1 MVQDLIEDALI
12 AAIID
17 RGENAERSV
26 IEFIGGHIPRKRSQS
41 PVQEVGVHT
50 RLRLFFPPPPPNS
63 GSWQR
68 GQTPGGRATGASW
81 WDGRAKHLRVP
92 IEPPDQTSGGG
103 IHCP

>member
-26 IEFIGGHIPRKRSQS
+26 IEFIGGHIPRKRSQG

-81 WDGRAKHLRVP
+81 EDGRANPPRLP
-92 IEPPDQTSGGG
+92 LAPPDHSLG
-103 IHCP
+103 